1 MDTLLQHIETNNWD
15 AFEERLTAFGVEPSK
30 ALSLAETALQY
41 NRPHMLEELLR
52 YAMDTS
58 EIMFDPALRA
68 YMDCK
73 ISLAVKAMRF
83 DKYECFDVAWKHLDG
98 EGRYECLRDS
108 VVSHRE
114 HFLKIITRQID
125 PEQCW
130 RVLEYATKTPNPNI
144 LDHLLDVCRVPFEP
158 EEIVKL
164 DYYAPYICDTA
175 MDVMNLGWNN
185 CLERILN
192 LTPQD
197 YEATE
202 ICVVACENE
211 NWEGARI
218 ALKFTS
224 EDKVRAFDISFDP
237 QKTQKNVGI
246 FLCMLEDERLN
257 VTLTDETSNIQ
268 ARNLRRKL

>member
-1 MDTLLQHIETNNWD
+1 MDILLKHIENNDWD
-15 AFEERLTAFGVEPSK
+15 ALNEAMATINPSSGDI
-30 ALSLAETALQY
+30 LSLAEQDRTCDNSYILDNLLHAL
-41 NRPHMLEELLR
+41 HESSME
-52 YAMDTS
+52 MTT
-58 EIMFDPALRA
+58 
-68 YMDCK
+68 
-73 ISLAVKAMRF
+73 SLAVKSMRF
-83 DKYECFDVAWKHLDG
+83 EQYECFDVVWEHLND
-98 EGRYECLRDS
+98 EGRYQCLRDS
-108 VVSHRE
+108 VWENRE
-114 HFLKIITRQID
+114 QFLKIITRKID

-130 RVLEYATKTPNPNI
+130 KVLEYATSIRNNNI
-144 LDHLLDVCRVPFEP
+144 LDHLLQVCPVPFEP
-158 EEIVKL
+158 EDIEKL
-164 DYYAPYICDTA
+164 DDYAPYICDTA
-175 MDVMNLGWNN
+175 MEVINLGWNN

-237 QKTQKNVGI
+237 QLTQKNVGI

-257 VTLTDETSNIQ
+257 VTLTHETAHNSVSQ
-268 ARNLRRKL
+268 TRKKL